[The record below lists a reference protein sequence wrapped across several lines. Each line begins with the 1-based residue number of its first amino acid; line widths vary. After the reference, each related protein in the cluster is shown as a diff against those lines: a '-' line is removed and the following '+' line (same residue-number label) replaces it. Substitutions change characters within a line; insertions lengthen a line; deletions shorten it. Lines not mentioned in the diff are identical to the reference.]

1 MYEYLAEKGAF
12 RRKRVD
18 RFLSRSG
25 WIGGDSSQPGFL
37 PGPASSQLSPC
48 MSLVL
53 WSVASLTILETSPY
67 RTWYTSCTLYSVHG
81 SPCTRYTNSA
91 LYRTCLASGKTAI
104 QCTGLP
110 LRLVHK
116 QYNVQ
121 APLPLL
127 HKLYTYHGSLHLV
140 QQLYTVVYRSSPH
153 LIQHLY
159 TMKGYPETDTPDIHC
174 TGFPVPGTQA
184 VYCTGSHA
192 PKTKAVHCMGL
203 PQLSAAPG
211 IPCIHCQRLLR
222 TWYTS
227 YTYSVHG
234 FLHLVHQL
242 YTVQGFPETCTQAG
256 RCKEFPRT

>member
-1 MYEYLAEKGAF
+1 MRSTHKPEIMCSTVHAVCNYICMYEYLAEKGAF
-12 RRKRVD
+12 RRNRVD

-25 WIGGDSSQPGFL
+25 WIGRDSSQPGFL
-37 PGPASSQLSPC
+37 PGPAPSQLSPC

-81 SPCTRYTNSA
+81 SPCTRYTNCA

-127 HKLYTYHGSLHLV
+127 HKLYTYDGSLHLV
-140 QQLYTVVYRSSPH
+140 QQLYTVVYRAPQH
-153 LIQHLY
+153 LIHKLY
-159 TMKGYPETDTPDIHC
+159 TYVPRLPAPGTTAIHC
-174 TGFPVPGTQA
+174 GVQVFP
-184 VYCTGSHA
+184 A
-192 PKTKAVHCMGL
+192 PDTASLHYEGL
-203 PQLSAAPG
+203 P
-211 IPCIHCQRLLR
+211 RN
-222 TWYTS
+222 
-227 YTYSVHG
+227 
-234 FLHLVHQL
+234 
-242 YTVQGFPETCTQAG
+242 
-256 RCKEFPRT
+256 